1 MALKAGYYGVKKNVA
16 DELKKLDG
24 AKIIKSV
31 GAGLNLSSQ
40 GALSCKSATASQAGI
55 AKSSDY
61 LSSSMLAQLP
71 LSFTEDIETSE
82 INGIEVQFD
91 TTPSDNSGDIA
102 YNLITSKGVYD
113 ALQTKLGIIDT
124 LLTSTDDLDNITT
137 TGIYRVESSKPV
149 HSPEDIGWYA
159 LVVYE
164 VAHMSETYPNII
176 QVIYKGGT
184 MYMRNYAGTPVA
196 WTGWYKFAG
205 SIVT

>member
-55 AKSSDY
+55 AKSTDY
-61 LSSSMLAQLP
+61 LSSSMQAQLP

-91 TTPSDNSGDIA
+91 TTPTNNTGDIA

-113 ALQTKLGIIDT
+113 AIKGTPEIPG
-124 LLTSTDDLDNITT
+124 TDDLNDYKLEAQS
-137 TGIYRVESSKPV
+137 GWYRWGGTAPTN
-149 HSPEDIGWYA
+149 SPESATWGVMRLVYYGGGAKQIVISGYSTVYIRQYASNSWSGW
-159 LVVYE
+159 
-164 VAHMSETYPNII
+164 S
-176 QVIYKGGT
+176 KFSGT
-184 MYMRNYAGTPVA
+184 AVTP
-196 WTGWYKFAG
+196 
-205 SIVT
+205 